1 MQVLVKQLAIT
12 TYVKFIQKIRIKLI
26 DFLKNQ
32 SY

>member
-1 MQVLVKQLAIT
+1 MQVLVEQLPIT